1 MKINIVLLTLITLMP
16 VSLFSKKVINSGHQ
30 SSVKII
36 NYNKLN
42 DSFFSISED
51 GTLVIKKRNSDS
63 ISQRIFLSSHSITS
77 FSLSPKNTHLAIV
90 ETDNASVFM
99 VTVWDWKRERKLY
112 SIKLDEFPMSV
123 GFTGN
128 GSYIYTTSI
137 SSNPVKVYNA
147 RSGATTTYLNKNNKF
162 IDYIYIGASE
172 KYAFLY
178 SSTGTLDIWL
188 LKEGKLYRSLK
199 TKSNL
204 TNLTVS
210 PDKKFIVGQD
220 DNSIYVI
227 GRNNGK
233 ISDKIEIDN
242 LETYK
247 LNETTSELN
256 LFING
261 KYKKSIKT
269 LPLVGGKIMET
280 DTNEVILKKSISQL
294 EAAYNTVLYS
304 DDSGNIYSYNKWE
317 KTKDVFVDNS
327 ITNIENIVIVDD
339 KAVIISDN
347 KIYSF
352 ISPFF
357 VDRIKNPQRLTQF
370 SLTHSDSP
378 IDNPIGIME
387 YNNNLLIWK
396 DSVVLYDLNN
406 QELLF
411 EHKMTSDIM
420 DLKIQEGKLLLL
432 DQNGYI
438 EIIDLVNYKSTY
450 RVKTPGFTSISFYTE
465 KELIGGID
473 SSYGSSLM
481 IFDLNTKETI
491 PVKIS
496 LDIVL
501 NIKNSNT
508 SYIFYI
514 AGLKKDSNET
524 RFIEYNMLT
533 KKERILSKTQGE
545 NINSNYFFNGDKTLF
560 TNLGISSLLKIDTKS
575 YRVKPFKDTINRTKK
590 IYFKSNGLY
599 TINENKSLSIWH
611 PITGRK
617 LMDFYLFKNDQW
629 VAIIQNGN
637 RAFGS
642 PGSEKFIANN

>member
-1 MKINIVLLTLITLMP
+1 MKKLLLLTLITLLP
-16 VSLFSKKVINSGHQ
+16 LSLFAKKVINSGHQ
-30 SSVKII
+30 SSVKIM
-36 NYNKLN
+36 NYNGLN

-51 GTLVIKKRNSDS
+51 GTLVIKKRNSES
-63 ISQRIFLSSHSITS
+63 ISQRIFLSSYSITS
-77 FSLSPKNTHLAIV
+77 FALSPKNTHLAIV
-90 ETDNASVFM
+90 ETDNASVFK

-112 SIKLDEFPMSV
+112 SINLNEFPMSV

-128 GSYIYTTSI
+128 GSYLYTTSI
-137 SSNPVKVYNA
+137 SSAPVKVYNA
-147 RSGATTTYLNKNNKF
+147 RSGAPTTYLSNNSKF
-162 IDYIYIGASE
+162 IDYIYIGTSE

-178 SSTGTLDIWL
+178 SSTGSLDIWL

-204 TNLTVS
+204 VNLTVS
-210 PDKKFIVGQD
+210 PDKKFIVGQED
-220 DNSIYVI
+220 ETIYI
-227 GRNNGK
+227 INRNNGTLVDN
-233 ISDKIEIDN
+233 ITIDD

-256 LFING
+256 IYING
-261 KYKKSIKT
+261 RYKKSIKT
-269 LPLVGGKIMET
+269 LPLIGGKIMET
-280 DTNEVILKKSISQL
+280 ENNEVILKKSISGL
-294 EAAYNTVLYS
+294 EAAYNTILYS
-304 DDSGNIYSYNKWE
+304 DETGNIFSYNKWDN
-317 KTKDVFVDNS
+317 TKDVFVDNS
-327 ITNIENIVIVDD
+327 ITNIEDLVIIND
-339 KAVIISDN
+339 KAVIVSDGM
-347 KIYSF
+347 IYSF

-370 SLTHSDSP
+370 TLSHTDSP
-378 IDNPIGIME
+378 IKKPNGIME
-387 YNNNLLIWK
+387 YNNNLLLWK
-396 DSVVLYDLNN
+396 DSIVLFNLDT
-406 QELLF
+406 QEVLF
-411 EHKMTSDIM
+411 EHKLSSDVLDIK
-420 DLKIQEGKLLLL
+420 LQEDNLLLL

-438 EIIDLVNYKSTY
+438 EIIDLANLKPTY

-473 SSYGSSLM
+473 STYGSSLM
-481 IFDLNTKETI
+481 LFDLNTKETI
-491 PVKIS
+491 PVKCS

-501 NIKNSNT
+501 NITNSNT

-514 AGLKKDSNET
+514 AGLKKDNNET

-533 KKERILSKTQGE
+533 KKERIFSKAEGE
-545 NINSNYFFNGDKTLF
+545 NINSSYFYNGDKTLF

-575 YRVKPFKDTINRTKK
+575 YRVKPFKDTINRTNHV
-590 IYFKSNGLY
+590 YFKSNGLY